1 MIIPDSYYKK
11 EKIVKLTQSEID
23 RIMEVLERQPH
34 DQYEFWQTE
43 KLIEKLKGYESD
55 VSQCKHCYCITK
67 TIHSKCGK
75 CGARKI
81 EDRELAESAP
91 EKVQSEP
98 TGFAD
103 SCRRASQA
111 FAKADKEGKND

>member
-43 KLIEKLKGYESD
+43 ELIEKLKGYESD

-81 EDRELAESAP
+81 EDRELAL
-91 EKVQSEP
+91 SEI
-98 TGFAD
+98 
-103 SCRRASQA
+103 
-111 FAKADKEGKND
+111 ENGKSVKGGE